1 MTPSNE
7 EWSAILLSL
16 KVAVVAVLVMLPPGV
31 ACGWLLARRRFP
43 GRSVLDAAIHLPLV
57 LPPVVVGYLLLL
69 SIGRRGWLGGWLF
82 EHFGMDL
89 AFTWKAAAIA
99 STVMGFPLLVRA
111 VRLAIVAVDP
121 RLESAAATLGA
132 GPVRVF
138 LTVTLPL
145 AVPGVLAGIVL
156 AFARSLG
163 EFGATIMVAGNIEGV
178 TRTIPLA
185 IYTEVQT
192 PGGDAGAMRLVLI
205 AIVVSFAALL
215 ASELLSR
222 RIARRSGGAA

>member
-1 MTPSNE
+1 MMLTTE
-7 EWSAILLSL
+7 EWSAVLLSL
-16 KVAVVAVLVMLPPGV
+16 KVAGVAVLAMLLPGI

-43 GRSVLDAAIHLPLV
+43 GRSLLDALIHLPLV

-69 SIGRRGWLGGWLF
+69 SVGRRGWLGGWLY
-82 EHFGMDL
+82 EHFGLDL

-111 VRLAIVAVDP
+111 VRLAIEATDP
-121 RLESAAATLGA
+121 RLEAAAATLGA
-132 GPVRVF
+132 GPLRVL

-145 AVPGVLAGIVL
+145 ALPGILAGTVL

-185 IYTEVQT
+185 IFSDVQT
-192 PGGDAGAMRLVLI
+192 PGGDASAMRLVVI
-205 AIVVSFAALL
+205 AVIVSFLALL
-215 ASELLSR
+215 VSDLLSR
-222 RIARRSGGAA
+222 RLVRQSGGAS

>member
-1 MTPSNE
+1 MMLAPE
-7 EWSAILLSL
+7 EWSAVLLSL
-16 KVAVVAVLVMLPPGV
+16 KVAGVAVVAMLLPGI

-43 GRSVLDAAIHLPLV
+43 GRSLLDAAIHLPLV

-69 SIGRRGWLGGWLF
+69 SIGRRGWLGGWLY
-82 EHFGMDL
+82 EHLGVDL

-99 STVMGFPLLVRA
+99 STVMGFPLLVRS
-111 VRLAIVAVDP
+111 VRLAIESVDP
-121 RLESAAATLGA
+121 RLETAAATLGA
-132 GPVRVF
+132 GPARVL

-145 AVPGVLAGIVL
+145 ALPGVIAGMVL

-185 IYTEVQT
+185 IFSDVQT
-192 PGGDAGAMRLVLI
+192 PGGDPSAMRLVVI
-205 AIVVSFAALL
+205 AVIVSFLALM

-222 RIARRSGGAA
+222 RLVRRTGGAS

>member
-1 MTPSNE
+1 MTPTNE

>member
-1 MTPSNE
+1 MMLTAE
-7 EWSAILLSL
+7 EWSAVQLSL
-16 KVAVVAVLVMLPPGV
+16 KVAGVAVLAMLAPGI

-43 GRSVLDAAIHLPLV
+43 GRSLLDAAIHLPLV

-69 SIGRRGWLGGWLF
+69 SVGRRGWLGGWLY
-82 EHFGMDL
+82 EHFGLDL

-111 VRLAIVAVDP
+111 VRIAIEAIDP
-121 RLESAAATLGA
+121 RLEAAAATLGA
-132 GPVRVF
+132 GPVRIF
-138 LTVTLPL
+138 CTVTLPL
-145 AVPGVLAGIVL
+145 ALPGLLAGTVL

-185 IYTEVQT
+185 IFSEVQT
-192 PGGDAGAMRLVLI
+192 PGGDASAMRLVVI
-205 AIVVSFAALL
+205 AVIVSFVALL
-215 ASELLSR
+215 VSELLSR
-222 RIARRSGGAA
+222 RLVRRSGGVS

>member
-1 MTPSNE
+1 MMLASE
-7 EWSAILLSL
+7 EWAAVLLSL
-16 KVAVVAVLVMLPPGV
+16 KVAGVAVVAMLLPGI

-43 GRSVLDAAIHLPLV
+43 GRSLLDAAVHLPLV

-69 SIGRRGWLGGWLF
+69 SIGRRGWLGGWLY
-82 EHFGMDL
+82 EHLGVDL

-99 STVMGFPLLVRA
+99 STVMGFPLLVRS
-111 VRLAIVAVDP
+111 VRLAIESVDP
-121 RLESAAATLGA
+121 RLEAAAATLGA
-132 GPVRVF
+132 GPARVL

-145 AVPGVLAGIVL
+145 ALPGVIAGMVL

-185 IYTEVQT
+185 IFSDVQT
-192 PGGDAGAMRLVLI
+192 PGGDASAMRLVVLAVI
-205 AIVVSFAALL
+205 ISFLALL

-222 RIARRSGGAA
+222 RLVRRTGRTT

>member
-1 MTPSNE
+1 MMLTNE
-7 EWSAILLSL
+7 EWSAVLLSL
-16 KVAVVAVLVMLPPGV
+16 KVAGTAVLVMLLPGI

-43 GRSVLDAAIHLPLV
+43 GRSLLDAAIHLPLV

-69 SIGRRGWLGGWLF
+69 SIGRRGWLGGWLY
-82 EHFGMDL
+82 EHLGLDL
-89 AFTWKAAAIA
+89 AFTWRAAAIA

-111 VRLAIVAVDP
+111 VRLAIEAADP
-121 RLESAAATLGA
+121 RLEAAAATLGA
-132 GPVRVF
+132 GPARVL

-145 AVPGVLAGIVL
+145 AVPGILAGTVL

-185 IYTEVQT
+185 IFSDVQT
-192 PGGDAGAMRLVLI
+192 PGGDASAMRLVVI
-205 AIVVSFAALL
+205 AVVVSFLALL

-222 RIARRSGGAA
+222 RLVRRAGGAS

>member
-1 MTPSNE
+1 MLTAE
-7 EWSAILLSL
+7 EWSAVQLSL
-16 KVAVVAVLVMLPPGV
+16 KVAGVAVLAMLAPGI

-43 GRSVLDAAIHLPLV
+43 GRSLLDAAIHLPLV

-69 SIGRRGWLGGWLF
+69 SVGRRGWLGGWLY
-82 EHFGMDL
+82 EHFGLDL

-111 VRLAIVAVDP
+111 VRIAIEAIDP
-121 RLESAAATLGA
+121 RLEAAAATLGA
-132 GPVRVF
+132 GPVRIF
-138 LTVTLPL
+138 CTVTLPL
-145 AVPGVLAGIVL
+145 ALPGLLAGTVL

-185 IYTEVQT
+185 IFSEVQT
-192 PGGDAGAMRLVLI
+192 PGGDASAMRLVVI
-205 AIVVSFAALL
+205 AVIVSFVALL
-215 ASELLSR
+215 VSELLSR
-222 RIARRSGGAA
+222 RLVRRSGGMS

>member
-1 MTPSNE
+1 MSLSTE

-16 KVAVVAVLVMLPPGV
+16 RVGVVAVGVMLVPGV

-43 GRSVLDAAIHLPLV
+43 GRAIVDAAVHLPLV

-69 SIGRRGWLGGWLF
+69 SIGRRGWMGGWLYD
-82 EHFGMDL
+82 HFGVDL

-111 VRLAIVAVDP
+111 VRLAIEAVDP
-121 RLESAAATLGA
+121 RLEDAALTLGA
-132 GPVRVF
+132 RPIRVF
-138 LTVTLPL
+138 FTLTLPM
-145 AVPGVLAGIVL
+145 AFPGVLAGMVM

-185 IYTEVQT
+185 IYSEVQT
-192 PGGDAGAMRLVLI
+192 PGGDAGALRLAAI
-205 AIVVSFAALL
+205 AIVVSFVALL
-215 ASELLSR
+215 ASEFL
-222 RIARRSGGAA
+222 ARRFSRTAGGST

>member
-1 MTPSNE
+1 MSLSTE

-16 KVAVVAVLVMLPPGV
+16 RVGVVAVGVMLVPGV

-43 GRSVLDAAIHLPLV
+43 GRAIIDAAVHLPLV

-69 SIGRRGWLGGWLF
+69 SIGRRGWMGGWLYD
-82 EHFGMDL
+82 HFGVDL

-111 VRLAIVAVDP
+111 VRLAIEAVDP
-121 RLESAAATLGA
+121 RLEDAALTLGA
-132 GPVRVF
+132 RPIRVF
-138 LTVTLPL
+138 FTLTLPM
-145 AVPGVLAGIVL
+145 AFPGVLAGMVM

-185 IYTEVQT
+185 IYSEVQT
-192 PGGDAGAMRLVLI
+192 PGGDAGALRLAVI
-205 AIVVSFAALL
+205 AIVVSFVALL
-215 ASELLSR
+215 ASEFL
-222 RIARRSGGAA
+222 ARRFSRTAGGPT

>member
-1 MTPSNE
+1 MILSTE
-7 EWSAILLSL
+7 EWSAVLLSL
-16 KVAVVAVLVMLPPGV
+16 QVAGVAVVSMLVPGI

-43 GRSVLDAAIHLPLV
+43 GRSLLDAAIHLPLV

-69 SIGRRGWLGGWLF
+69 SIGRRGWLGGWLY
-82 EHFGMDL
+82 EHFGLDL

-111 VRLAIVAVDP
+111 VRLAVEAVDP
-121 RLESAAATLGA
+121 RLEAAAATLGV
-132 GPVRVF
+132 GPFRVF

-145 AVPGVLAGIVL
+145 AVPGVLAGTVL

-185 IYTEVQT
+185 IFSDVQT
-192 PGGDAGAMRLVLI
+192 PGGDASARRLVVI
-205 AIVVSFAALL
+205 AVIVSFLALL

-222 RIARRSGGAA
+222 RLVRRTGRTT